1 MGLVISVEPSH
12 HPGSPVGS
20 CKAIMKRYYYRLFHV
35 TVHTSAKE
43 RTIWIQSNAGE
54 PDSTN
59 PSPPPSPIR
68 EIEQHRTMILTI
80 MHNSTD
86 VLWIQGFKLRPAV
99 KDQGN
104 PDAAS
109 GCRHAHLDLMLGP
122 LCCPMTHWT
131 AVFLHGLWNQG
142 LEGQL
147 STLVPPCGRPRHRL
161 AILQADFRGLLEG
174 SKPAVDSIAS
184 KTGRFDSNYSTRT
197 TNPVLSDP

>member
-142 LEGQL
+142 LERTVVNSRPPLWPAETQACDTPSRLSWTSRRKQARSRLDSKQNKAIRFQL
-147 STLVPPCGRPRHRL
+147 L
-161 AILQADFRGLLEG
+161 DE
-174 SKPAVDSIAS
+174 
-184 KTGRFDSNYSTRT
+184 N
-197 TNPVLSDP
+197 N